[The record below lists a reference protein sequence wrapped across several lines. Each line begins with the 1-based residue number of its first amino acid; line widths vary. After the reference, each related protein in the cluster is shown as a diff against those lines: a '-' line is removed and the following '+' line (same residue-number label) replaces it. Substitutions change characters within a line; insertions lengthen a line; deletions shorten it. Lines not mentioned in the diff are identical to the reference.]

1 MLQDAMQGNLLA
13 DKLNICEMHTSSVVY
28 RLSRSNH
35 CCHADE
41 HMHSN
46 QFMCTYLASCTH
58 LEDVPDPPAPQGTLV
73 PPQHVIAGL
82 VGEQDWPSMHGGVT
96 QQHSFLLIPQ
106 RSQQCSLG
114 VLLQQDLF
122 VTLNAANH
130 HLSQM
135 RQDCQLFCRE
145 GARL

>member
-1 MLQDAMQGNLLA
+1 MQGNLLTQ
-13 DKLNICEMHTSSVVY
+13 KLKTLETDTRSVVY
-28 RLSRSNH
+28 RLSRSNN

-46 QFMCTYLASCTH
+46 LFVCTYLAPCSH
-58 LEDVPDPPAPQGTLV
+58 LEDVPDPPAPQGTLI

-82 VGEQDWPSMHGGVT
+82 VGEQDWPPMHGCVT
-96 QQHSFLLIPQ
+96 QQHSFLLVPQ
-106 RSQQCSLG
+106 RSQQSSLG

-122 VTLNAANH
+122 VTLNATDNH
-130 HLSQM
+130 LGQM
-135 RQDCQLFCRE
+135 CQDCQLLCRE